1 MRANN
6 RKDALQLAQSLN
18 QLLLVGF
25 FVLLVSTV
33 LLSTGMVYM
42 ALNQPRT
49 LVPPAIVQ
57 EATISNNSVS
67 DSYLNIMGE
76 YIVSLKL
83 NVTPENVGRNYQQLL
98 NYVSSANY
106 HIMQPKLLVEA
117 NEIKDQKISS
127 VFFVRSIEVSTVDYS
142 VKVSGLLK
150 KYVGA
155 RPLAPEEVT
164 YLVKFS
170 YPSGI
175 IELDGISRMS
185 NKK

>member
-33 LLSTGMVYM
+33 LISAGMTYM

-49 LVPPAIVQ
+49 LVPPTIVQ
-57 EATISNNSVS
+57 EA
-67 DSYLNIMGE
+67 
-76 YIVSLKL
+76 
-83 NVTPENVGRNYQQLL
+83 VTPENVGRNYQQLL

-117 NEIKDQKISS
+117 NEIKEQKISS
-127 VFFVRSIEVSTVDYS
+127 VFFVYSIEVSTTDYS
-142 VKVSGLLK
+142 VRVSGLLK

-155 RPLAPEEVT
+155 RPLDPEEVT

-175 IELDGISRMS
+175 IELDALSRVS

>member
-18 QLLLVGF
+18 QLLLMGF
-25 FVLLVSTV
+25 FVLLVTTV
-33 LLSTGMVYM
+33 LLSAGMTYM

-49 LVPPAIVQ
+49 LVPPTIVR
-57 EATISNNSVS
+57 EATVSNNSVS

-76 YIVSLKL
+76 YMVSLKL

-106 HIMQPKLLVEA
+106 HIMQPKLLTEA
-117 NEIKDQKISS
+117 TEIKEQKISS
-127 VFFVRSIEVSTVDYS
+127 VFFVRSIEVSTNDYS
-142 VKVSGLLK
+142 VKVGGSLQ

-170 YPSGI
+170 YPAGI
-175 IELDGISRMS
+175 IELDAISRVS
-185 NKK
+185 TSK